1 MVQYCTV
8 RLCYNYVYCIYCM
21 YCIAFILHRLSVLPS
36 VYPLLSGVVFWLSNV
51 LAVAS
56 YVGEDAGCTFTTPE
70 WQKALS
76 NVIQYVFQK
85 LSYPVT
91 RVSPHQSHTSCISA
105 AVPHAGMQVQCTVC
119 VWQCNKVIC
128 FYRHTPSYSRL
139 CVDSCSKVRL
149 SPHSI
154 IFSFAYLNMSM
165 FSCT

>member
-1 MVQYCTV
+1 MYLMYSIVCTTRTVRNVWTVCTV
-8 RLCYNYVYCIYCM
+8 LYSICYNYIVRIYCM
-21 YCIAFILHRLSVLPS
+21 YCTAFIINRLSVLPS

-105 AVPHAGMQVQCTVC
+105 AVPHAGAMYCMCLTV
-119 VWQCNKVIC
+119 
-128 FYRHTPSYSRL
+128 
-139 CVDSCSKVRL
+139 
-149 SPHSI
+149 
-154 IFSFAYLNMSM
+154 
-165 FSCT
+165 